1 MKPLSQRTPFQSAPD
16 GDVMTQLQRSYD
28 EVPYQSLPFAETDPD
43 HLRTV
48 AHVFGLSAPPVS
60 QARVLEIGCASG
72 GNLIPMA
79 VRYPQA
85 RFAGL
90 DVSLKQVE
98 LARARVAALGLTNVD
113 IHHVDVRRVKLKP
126 ASLDYI
132 ICHGVFSWVPPEVQR
147 GILRLCGASLAP
159 GGVAY
164 ISYNT
169 YPGWKGREVIRDA
182 MLLRGAARPTAAEKL
197 GFARGML
204 DFLQQTTPPGSLVRQ
219 VLDDNM
225 PHLRAASDDYLL
237 HEYLEPCNQP
247 LYFRA
252 FVEQAAG
259 HGMVYLGDAHPS
271 SMFAYNH
278 GSAVADPLLRE
289 VSDQVSLEQYLD
301 FVTSRSF
308 RSTLLART
316 DAASGLRYDVQPERM
331 AALHLAGRFTPVPA
345 PAAPAAS
352 AAAATPGAGASPAA
366 TWQDWRG
373 FAVQPSPNPA
383 LQALMQAVMQALSA
397 AWPATRDLPALRDA
411 CATALR
417 QPDLG
422 VQTVCQ
428 AVLPLWVA
436 GHLRARMLP
445 VVCERPPRERMRLS
459 PTALPHEGRVV
470 TPWHQSLQLS
480 HLAQRVVDHLIKGPA
495 GRDELLQHCAALAA
509 SGALQLR
516 DAGAAVVWAA
526 EPQRAQALLARE
538 LDAVLQDMENNGLLT
553 A

>member
-1 MKPLSQRTPFQSAPD
+1 MNPLSQRTPFQSAPD
-16 GDVMTQLQRSYD
+16 GDVTTQLQRSYD
-28 EVPYQSLPFAETDPD
+28 EVPYQSLPFPETDLD
-43 HLRTV
+43 HLRMV
-48 AHVFGLSAPPVS
+48 AHVFGLSAPPVT

-98 LARARVAALGLTNVD
+98 LARKRVAELGLTNVD

-182 MLLRGAARPTAAEKL
+182 MLLRGASRPTAAEKL

-204 DFLQQTTPPGSLVRQ
+204 DFLQQTALPGSLVRK

-225 PHLRAASDDYLL
+225 PHLRLASDDYLL

-247 LYFRA
+247 QYFRA

-271 SMFAYNH
+271 GMFAYNH
-278 GSAVADPLLRE
+278 GAAVADPLLRE

-331 AALHLAGRFTPVPA
+331 AALHLAGRFTPA
-345 PAAPAAS
+345 AAPAAT
-352 AAAATPGAGASPAA
+352 AAPAPAGQAVPPAA
-366 TWQDWRG
+366 WQDWRG
-373 FAVQPSPNPA
+373 FAVQPNPNPA
-383 LQALMQAVMQALSA
+383 VQALMQAVMQALTA

-411 CATALR
+411 CATELR
-417 QPDLG
+417 QPDLS
-422 VQTVCQ
+422 VQAVCQ

-436 GHLRARMLP
+436 GHLRARTLP
-445 VVCERPPRERMRLS
+445 VVCERPPRERMRLL
-459 PTALPHEGRVV
+459 PAALPHEGRVV
-470 TPWHQSLQLS
+470 TPWHQPLQLS
-480 HLAQRVVDHLIKGPA
+480 HLAQRVVDHLLKGPA
-495 GRDELLQHCAALAA
+495 GRDELLRHCAALAA
-509 SGALQLR
+509 SGELQLR
-516 DAGAAVVWAA
+516 DAGAPVPWAA

-538 LDAVLQDMENNGLLT
+538 LDTVLQDMENNGLLT